1 MVASYKSLYKE
12 EEAQLYFA
20 KTFDYQF
27 TQRNQK
33 IITVMC
39 QRNQFKYEE
48 LLIRRIGVDED
59 QLTIS
64 VLKPLE
70 AGQ

>member
-27 TQRNQK
+27 TQRKQK